1 MDSGCDSGGRPRKAK
16 PCVFIAYGDKPS
28 LGSEPAFG
36 PRAALSILPVGL
48 RNSGATG
55 SPPPNGEKMSDDNII
70 KNEPAV
76 EAANPS
82 ELTEKDLETVTGGSS
97 DILPKEQVSLSFSK
111 IEFKYKEQKPDGD

>member
-1 MDSGCDSGGRPRKAK
+1 
-16 PCVFIAYGDKPS
+16 
-28 LGSEPAFG
+28 
-36 PRAALSILPVGL
+36 
-48 RNSGATG
+48 
-55 SPPPNGEKMSDDNII
+55 MSDENII

-76 EAANPS
+76 EAASSS